1 MSYVKQA
8 DSSVT
13 KDYKSKMKVLNKQY
27 NNNSMS
33 YDEYSKK
40 SAKEFNTMLVNLHN
54 AYKQGEKQY
63 GYTYTL
69 ERAK

>member
-1 MSYVKQA
+1 MIFSSMIPKEVAFA
-8 DSSVT
+8 DVQS
-13 KDYKSKMKVLNKQY
+13 DRARYE
-27 NNNSMS
+27 
-33 YDEYSKK
+33 EYSKK

-69 ERAK
+69 ERAKQKG